1 MSELEFE
8 KDPEAGHPGLSCGA
22 LIGVAGVSQGGSGLK
37 TTQSAPK
44 WGITKE

>member
-1 MSELEFE
+1 MNWSL
-8 KDPEAGHPGLSCGA
+8 KKTLKRVTQGLSCGA